1 MPGVRGP
8 QYPFPVRPAP
18 LQIGSVSLD
27 TNLLLAPIAGYCD
40 LAYRLT
46 CREQGGVG
54 LACTDLLS
62 PHGLLRGTARSL
74 DLAQTVPEDTPVGMQ
89 LYGSDPQIM
98 AEGAL
103 WAVEHGADVVDINMG
118 CPVDKVT
125 KKDGGSRLMVPDEG
139 IDDTPCRTF
148 SLALRIVERVR
159 EVLPASIPLTCK
171 MRLGWAHPHDAP
183 RLACDL
189 VRAGVCAITVH
200 GRTTVQR
207 FKGEADPWAIRR
219 VVEAVAE
226 CGTHAVPVIANGDV
240 KDPHACARMLE
251 ITRAAGVMI
260 GRAAIDRPWIFR
272 DCWHYL
278 TTGELLDPPTPVEI
292 AGIIERYFE
301 RMVRY
306 RGERHAMVQ
315 IRQRIGRMTKAM
327 VSRELP
333 SVKPLREAVRS
344 ARTPEDVRAVLRS
357 FCEGRLMP
365 LPQVVLGQV

>member
-1 MPGVRGP
+1 M
-8 QYPFPVRPAP
+8 PVRSQP
-18 LQIGSVSLD
+18 LQIGPLTLE

-62 PHGLLRGTARSL
+62 PHGLLRGTAKSL
-74 DLAQTVPEDTPVGMQ
+74 DLAQTVPEDTPVSMQ

-98 AEGAL
+98 GEGAL

-139 IDDTPCRTF
+139 IEDTPCRTF
-148 SLALRIVERVR
+148 SLALRIVEHVR
-159 EVLPASIPLTCK
+159 DVLPAHIPLTCK
-171 MRLGWAHPHDAP
+171 TRLGWAHDRDAP

-189 VRAGVCAITVH
+189 VRAGVRAITVH

-219 VVEAVAE
+219 VVDAVGDLSA
-226 CGTHAVPVIANGDV
+226 GSVPVIANGDV
-240 KDPHACARMLE
+240 KDPPSCARMLE

-278 TTGELLDPPTPVEI
+278 TTGEILDPPSPVEI
-292 AGIIERYFE
+292 AQIIGGYFE

-327 VSRELP
+327 VSPDLP

-344 ARTPEDVRAVLRS
+344 ARTPADVRAALEA
-357 FCEGRLMP
+357 FCDGRLVA
-365 LPQVVLGQV
+365 LPPAVLGHA